1 MKYTAVSYESQY
13 RSDKFGTL
21 WSYMRHTYVEFL
33 HLLKAL
39 KRNYKVNVTL
49 PIVCLCECSE
59 YLSILEK
66 IKVHVNQSQWQLW
79 FLGLVVAN

>member
-1 MKYTAVSYESQY
+1 M
-13 RSDKFGTL
+13 
-21 WSYMRHTYVEFL
+21 EFL

-66 IKVHVNQSQWQLW
+66 IKVHVNQSQWQLR
-79 FLGLVVAN
+79 FLGPTSGSKLNYTTIPSTFVM